1 MSWSNWAGNQTM
13 TPARVVRPTSVDELS
28 AAVKQAAA
36 DDLRVKPIGSGHSF
50 TAIGLTDGVQVD
62 MSGLDRLVS
71 VDTTSNQVTAQAGLP
86 LYRLNAAL
94 HEHGLGLTNM
104 GDIDRQTVSG
114 AVSTGTHGT
123 GRESA
128 GFAMQLAALELVLAD
143 GSQVTCS
150 PQERPELFALA
161 RVGLG
166 ALGVLTSVTFQA
178 EPAFLLRADERPMPL
193 ADVLD
198 GFEEHVADNEHF
210 EFYWFPHTDLAL
222 TKRNNRTTEAAP
234 LGRFRKAYDDELLSN
249 GLFRMTCGLGAL
261 APAVIPKVNRIAA
274 RALSARTYAD
284 RAPHVY
290 TSPRR
295 VRFCEME
302 YAIPRS
308 ELPAVFRELR
318 TLPEKHGLRVS
329 FPVEVRVAPADD
341 VPLSTAY
348 GRDSAY
354 IAVHMFKG
362 TSFDTYFAAVEKL
375 VGEVGGRPHWGKL
388 HNLTADDL
396 RERYPRFDEF
406 VAMRDQLDPQRR
418 FGNPYLERV
427 LGA

>member
-1 MSWSNWAGNQTM
+1 MTWSNWAGNQTM
-13 TPARVVRPTSVDELS
+13 TPARVARPTSVDELS
-28 AAVKQAAA
+28 AVVKQAAA

-50 TAIGLTDGVQVD
+50 TAIGLTDGVQLD
-62 MSGLDRLVS
+62 MSGLAGPVQ
-71 VDTTSNQVTAQAGLP
+71 VDTATNQVTAPAGLP
-86 LYRLNAAL
+86 LHRLNAAL

-143 GSQVTCS
+143 GSVVTCS
-150 PQERPELFALA
+150 PTERPELFEVA

-166 ALGVLTSVTFQA
+166 ALGVLSSVTFQA

-193 ADVLD
+193 ADVLG
-198 GFEEHVADNEHF
+198 GFEQHVADNEHF

-222 TKRNNRTTEAAP
+222 TKRNNRTTEPAP
-234 LGRFRKAYDDELLSN
+234 LGRFRKAIDDEILSN
-249 GLFRMTCGLGAL
+249 GLFRLTCGLGAL
-261 APAVIPKVNRIAA
+261 APAVIPRVNRIAS

-284 RAPHVY
+284 SAPHVY

-362 TSFDTYFAAVEKL
+362 SSFDAYFNAVEKL
-375 VGEVGGRPHWGKL
+375 VGEVAGRPHWGKL
-388 HNLTADDL
+388 HNLTATEL
-396 RERYPRFDEF
+396 RERYPRFDDF

-418 FGNPYLERV
+418 FGNAYLERV